1 MKSTCITFPH
11 HQHPQKAFV
20 MFLMQMQRC
29 GAVVWTL
36 SLLRPYPPG
45 SPQPFSPSL
54 KLHQRSMLSQS
65 IHSEQARL
73 TGNCCGWISCI
84 GKTAEKCATVPYRK
98 PLERLAAVLIHSAS
112 IFQYLAVAVYH
123 PVFSNSI
130 MEISVLLLCSRRG
143 RSARK
148 LIRIKGKIQREE
160 RNYISH
166 SKHLVNS
173 NNIYT
178 TVIMPGRG
186 KTMNIYSQP
195 ETEQP
200 CILK

>member
-1 MKSTCITFPH
+1 
-11 HQHPQKAFV
+11 
-20 MFLMQMQRC
+20 MQIGRWC

-36 SLLRPYPPG
+36 SLLRPYPP
-45 SPQPFSPSL
+45 SIPAQPFSPSP

-73 TGNCCGWISCI
+73 TGNCSGWISYI
-84 GKTAEKCATVPYRK
+84 GNTTEKCATVPYRK

-195 ETEQP
+195 ETAQP
-200 CILK
+200 CRLKM